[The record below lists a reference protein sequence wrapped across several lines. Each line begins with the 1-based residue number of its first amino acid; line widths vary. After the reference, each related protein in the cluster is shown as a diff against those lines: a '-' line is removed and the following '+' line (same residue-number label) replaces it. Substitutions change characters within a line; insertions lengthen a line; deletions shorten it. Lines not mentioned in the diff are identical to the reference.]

1 MTVCLYHCPV
11 HEVPTHEI
19 VLRLARTIG
28 KNLGTYNVQTLSET
42 AESTRRYITFSTL

>member
-1 MTVCLYHCPV
+1 MTVCLYQCPV
-11 HEVPTHEI
+11 REVPTHEV

>member
-1 MTVCLYHCPV
+1 MTVCLYQCPV

-19 VLRLARTIG
+19 VLSLAR